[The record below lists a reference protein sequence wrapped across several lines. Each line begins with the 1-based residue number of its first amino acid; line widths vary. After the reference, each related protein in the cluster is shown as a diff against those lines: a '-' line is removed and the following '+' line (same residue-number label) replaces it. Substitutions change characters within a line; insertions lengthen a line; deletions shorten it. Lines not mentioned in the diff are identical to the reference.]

1 MVITLT
7 EMHECHQILLDQ
19 KDDFDTE
26 PKLAYWKELVARS
39 KLLMAEIRG
48 D

>member
-1 MVITLT
+1 MIITLV

-19 KDDFDTE
+19 RDDFEGETKQE
-26 PKLAYWKELVARS
+26 YWQELVARS